1 MLLEEKSLCDQL
13 ALDKLWDTLGS
24 CLGELSQN
32 NDQNAVL
39 ILQPAVETF
48 FLVHAGLYF
57 NSDPCFLLLFHEW
70 LKNDTFCVSNRR
82 KISVDGINLSS
93 SNASYGIP

>member
-1 MLLEEKSLCDQL
+1 MCVHDTCYMLLEEKSLCDQL

-57 NSDPCFLLLFHEW
+57 NSDLCFLSYFMNGSRMTLFAYQTAA
-70 LKNDTFCVSNRR
+70 KS
-82 KISVDGINLSS
+82 LSMGS
-93 SNASYGIP
+93 T